1 MPTQI
6 RTREERIEAIIDKH
20 GADMQEDQLRD
31 DAKNPKRFFVGE
43 YDSDDL
49 IALSTVDTLDDAE
62 ARINESECLDVH
74 VIDLDT
80 GKEHHISW
88 IATIEQ

>member
-6 RTREERIEAIIDKH
+6 RSREECVEAIIDKH
-20 GADMQEDQLRD
+20 GADMQDDQLRD

-49 IALSTVDTLDDAE
+49 VALSTVDTLDDAE
-62 ARINESECLDVH
+62 ARINESESLNVQ

-80 GKEHHISW
+80 GREHHVSW
-88 IATIEQ
+88 IARVER

>member
-43 YDSDDL
+43 YDSGRSHR
-49 IALSTVDTLDDAE
+49 ALY
-62 ARINESECLDVH
+62 R
-74 VIDLDT
+74 
-80 GKEHHISW
+80 
-88 IATIEQ
+88 